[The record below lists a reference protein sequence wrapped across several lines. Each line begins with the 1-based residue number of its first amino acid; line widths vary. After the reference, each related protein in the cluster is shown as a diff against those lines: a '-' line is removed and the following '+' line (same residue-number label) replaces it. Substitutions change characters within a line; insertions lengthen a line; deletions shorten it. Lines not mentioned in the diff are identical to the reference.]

1 MTTKKVM
8 TKRVLV
14 RNPNGDYTLAV
25 GDKVRLR
32 YDWCGDTSVVRKI
45 ETVELHE
52 NYGSGACASADGG
65 ARCKECGRTP
75 DRTFRHL
82 DASHFVPVRGKK

>member
-1 MTTKKVM
+1 MTTKK
-8 TKRVLV
+8 RVLV
-14 RNPNGDYTLAV
+14 HGPKSDYTLAV
-25 GDKVRLR
+25 GDKVKLR

-45 ETVELHE
+45 EFVEASTRH
-52 NYGSGACASADGG
+52 GSGACASADGG
-65 ARCKECGRTP
+65 KLCKECGRTP